1 MNIYKYQIKPIF
13 VGKFIISSFYQG
25 DILLVCVVVVVV
37 VVVIVVVF
45 VFVAAAA
52 TDAVAVV
59 VVAVIITRP
68 FYPYICV
75 SKTR

>member
-1 MNIYKYQIKPIF
+1 MYKKEIKPIF
-13 VGKFIISSFYQG
+13 AGKFIISSFYQG

-37 VVVIVVVF
+37 IVVVF
-45 VFVAAAA
+45 VFVVAAA
-52 TDAVAVV
+52 TDAVAVVV